1 MAKLVVSREGA
12 VVDQRFLERERVTVG
27 RDPASGLVVDDPA
40 VRGLH
45 AAIVAV
51 GNDYILEDLAGE
63 EGIDVNG
70 TRMQR
75 RILQHGDVLTFGTYC
90 LRFVD
95 AKAASEID
103 LERTMLIGGLR
114 PEAAD
119 TPPAQ
124 DSPAP
129 SSRAGKQRFTPGRVH
144 VMGSGMRTLDRVVA
158 TFGRRSQSQVV
169 IVRRPQGWFVAHVTG
184 EVRALV
190 NGDPLG
196 DAPRALRTGDV
207 IEVAGEVLTFAD
219 D

>member
-27 RDPASGLVVDDPA
+27 RDPASSLVVDDPS

-51 GNDYILEDLAGE
+51 GNDYILEDLVGE

-75 RILQHGDVLTFGTYC
+75 RILQHGDVLTLGTYH

-103 LERTMLIGGLR
+103 LERTMIIGGLR

-119 TPPAQ
+119 TPPPQ
-124 DSPAP
+124 DAPATRGGKA
-129 SSRAGKQRFTPGRVH
+129 RAATGRVH
-144 VMGSGMRTLDRVVA
+144 VMGGAVRALDRVVA
-158 TFGRRSQSQVV
+158 TFGTRTESQVV
-169 IVRRPQGWFVAHVTG
+169 IMRRPKGYFVAHVTG
-184 EVRALV
+184 AARARV
-190 NGDPLG
+190 NGEALA

>member
-27 RDPASGLVVDDPA
+27 RDPASSLVVDDPA

-51 GNDYILEDLAGE
+51 GNDYILEDLVGE

-70 TRMQR
+70 TRTQR
-75 RILQHGDVLTFGTYC
+75 RILQHGDVLTFGAYH

-95 AKAASEID
+95 AKVASEID

-119 TPPAQ
+119 TPPPQ
-124 DSPAP
+124 DAPAP
-129 SSRAGKQRFTPGRVH
+129 STRSGKLRVAPGRVH
-144 VMGSGMRTLDRVVA
+144 VMGGGVRALDRVVA
-158 TFGRRSQSQVV
+158 TFGVRSESQVA
-169 IVRRPQGWFVAHVTG
+169 IMRRPQGYFVAHVTG
-184 EVRALV
+184 GTRARV
-190 NGDPLG
+190 NGEALG